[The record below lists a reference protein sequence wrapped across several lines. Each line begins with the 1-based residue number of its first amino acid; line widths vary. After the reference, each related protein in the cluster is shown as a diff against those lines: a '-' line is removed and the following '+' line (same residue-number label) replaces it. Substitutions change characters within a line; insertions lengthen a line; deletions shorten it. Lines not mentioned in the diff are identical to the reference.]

1 MNNFSPSTDTSVG
14 TKRFTAQEVQLAYT
28 LMAVEYMKTIK
39 GLNPNH
45 QLVDKAAKLKAL
57 GFTNSKEVG
66 DAITSEEDLKV
77 LKCYSFLQK
86 HFPGSLIL
94 KEEDFINL
102 NVKYGL
108 VVGRLSA
115 YKGSVPDENID
126 EISKVMAVA
135 RTLEANEYVNYSKD
149 GSPLQYVTSMQVA
162 THPMPI
168 NGMSYPAKRYFI
180 NHEPSHIGLVYLSNN
195 KARMNAYPFFHIL
208 SEARKYDVN
217 IAGSKKCSS
226 ADLFIAAPIE
236 EMYETI
242 QFTVPERQVIPINN
256 DPFVFQVTPIGVMIH
271 SKWGVEAE
279 DNIFDN
285 IKPL

>member
-45 QLVDKAAKLKAL
+45 QLVDKAVKLKAL

-77 LKCYSFLQK
+77 LKCYSFLQR

-115 YKGSVPDENID
+115 YKGSVPDENIAD
-126 EISKVMAVA
+126 SK
-135 RTLEANEYVNYSKD
+135 E
-149 GSPLQYVTSMQVA
+149 
-162 THPMPI
+162 
-168 NGMSYPAKRYFI
+168 
-180 NHEPSHIGLVYLSNN
+180 
-195 KARMNAYPFFHIL
+195 
-208 SEARKYDVN
+208 
-217 IAGSKKCSS
+217 CSS

-236 EMYETI
+236 EMNETM
-242 QFTVPERQVIPINN
+242 QFTVPERKIIPINN

>member
-45 QLVDKAAKLKAL
+45 QLVDKAVKLKAL

-77 LKCYSFLQK
+77 LKCYSFLQR

-94 KEEDFINL
+94 KEEEDFINL

-126 EISKVMAVA
+126 EISKVMAGNIFEELAADTKVNPEPVRGFFNEYLNSELTPHRKVFEVLA
-135 RTLEANEYVNYSKD
+135 DKMKTPYQEHQLSGLGFSSTMRNSVIVKVDGTFSRTLKVN
-149 GSPLQYVTSMQVA
+149 
-162 THPMPI
+162 
-168 NGMSYPAKRYFI
+168 F
-180 NHEPSHIGLVYLSNN
+180 
-195 KARMNAYPFFHIL
+195 
-208 SEARKYDVN
+208 
-217 IAGSKKCSS
+217 
-226 ADLFIAAPIE
+226 
-236 EMYETI
+236 
-242 QFTVPERQVIPINN
+242 
-256 DPFVFQVTPIGVMIH
+256 
-271 SKWGVEAE
+271 
-279 DNIFDN
+279 
-285 IKPL
+285 